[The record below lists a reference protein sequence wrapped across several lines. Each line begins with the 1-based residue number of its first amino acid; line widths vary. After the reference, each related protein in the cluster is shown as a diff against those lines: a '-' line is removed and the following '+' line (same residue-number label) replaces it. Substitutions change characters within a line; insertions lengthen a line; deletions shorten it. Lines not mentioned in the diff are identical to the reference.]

1 MYIYISN
8 GKLNTLNT
16 PTSLVKCSVKD
27 QEAAKSYICMFLRMH
42 SVEVYQIIVRTDF
55 YILFISPDRILVNF
69 WYYF

>member
-27 QEAAKSYICMFLRMH
+27 QEAAKNYICMF
-42 SVEVYQIIVRTDF
+42 YQIIVRTDF

>member
-27 QEAAKSYICMFLRMH
+27 QEATKNYICMFLGMH

>member
-1 MYIYISN
+1 MFIYISN
-8 GKLNTLNT
+8 GKLNTLKT

-27 QEAAKSYICMFLRMH
+27 QEAAKNYICMFLGMH